1 MKNYFN
7 LEVCFGE
14 VPLMPYEWE
23 HTTNL
28 MHVKLIRVQ
37 SSIIKSILSYGGKL
51 KCNEK
56 CVVVSDGKETVALK
70 LGEDGKILKR
80 SFLTFDDALELAEF
94 ANNLKVSRVEFISNG
109 EKLKYPPKYC
119 IEKEM
124 EEVLVD
130 AINKSH
136 DEDLT
141 KYLYYL
147 YFNDVNGYSRDKLI
161 ESIKSANLDKNMKLY
176 KFLIKN

>member
-7 LEVCFGE
+7 LEVCFGDA
-14 VPLMPYEWE
+14 PKMPYEWE

-28 MHVKLIRVQ
+28 MHVKLIRVA
-37 SSIIKSILSYGGKL
+37 SNVIKSILSYEGKL

-56 CVVVSDGKETVALK
+56 CIVVSDGKEAVALK
-70 LGEDGKILKR
+70 LGVDGKVLKR
-80 SFLTFDDALELAEF
+80 SFLRFNDALELAEF
-94 ANNLKVSRVEFISNG
+94 TNNMKISKLDFISSG
-109 EKLKYPPKYC
+109 EKVKYPPKYC

-124 EEVLVD
+124 EEVLVA
-130 AINKSH
+130 AINKSR
-136 DEDLT
+136 DENLT

-161 ESIKSANLDKNMKLY
+161 ESIKSANIDKNMKLY